1 MESLRDLGLSSY
13 EDRAYRGLLGLG
25 TGTAADVTAE
35 SDVPKGRIYD
45 ALGGLESRGLVRVQ
59 SDREP
64 KRYAPGRARSRRR
77 SARRGQTPGA
87 GAPDRD
93 VRVGERR
100 ADRPVGRR

>member
-25 TGTAADVTAE
+25 GTAADVTAE

-64 KRYAPGRARSRRR
+64 KRYAPVEPAVSRRR